1 MINLFIFTMGDILNY
16 FERTSKPSAYKTEV
30 ASAAWVKN
38 ERRQISKQPEKQKVR
53 IISWLMN

>member
-1 MINLFIFTMGDILNY
+1 MGDILNY
-16 FERTSKPSAYKTEV
+16 FERTSKPSASKTEV

-53 IISWLMN
+53 IISWLM